1 MLAKFPPGHRF
12 RIPGGLLQIFFVDV
26 ARGLHWPAFDDGLA
40 SAGQGIATT
49 SDGSISTGPGREESQ
64 AWFAVGR
71 TRSSVHPTLTAAQ
84 VEVLGDEK
92 DNDEE
97 WNRRGPPPHIES
109 SKQRPTSAARE
120 TTLLLEPQN
129 DAPRR
134 MMPEASNA
142 PQHSLDNQKDT
153 LPQATYPSWPSL
165 SGPAAGVVQGEN
177 EVLAQQEA
185 FQLRFGG
192 SSLPSDDSQGDFSH
206 EATLASVSS
215 NQAEDETQIQVADR
229 SPLGFTAGVDDEEAR
244 SRRARNRE
252 ENEVRRRLQQV
263 KAFSDMHQSTFSQV
277 AGATADQEA
286 EVNEQEEVAKLSREA
301 ARDTRDAVR
310 AAREESQ
317 HLEEETV
324 NAIRNSYEDRLQ
336 QALILVREQSAEHVR
351 NVSAHI
357 RADIDRAEYKAV
369 KAAREEAWA
378 RESKVVSTVRREA
391 AEREQRAVTKL
402 RNKIENAR
410 SGISDNGNRP
420 SASLATRG
428 VSFSRVATNEP
439 VHRSPQ
445 ASSIS
450 HMYLLRPRRAVP

>member
-336 QALILVREQSAEHVR
+336 QACS
-351 NVSAHI
+351 
-357 RADIDRAEYKAV
+357 
-369 KAAREEAWA
+369 
-378 RESKVVSTVRREA
+378 
-391 AEREQRAVTKL
+391 QR
-402 RNKIENAR
+402 
-410 SGISDNGNRP
+410 
-420 SASLATRG
+420 
-428 VSFSRVATNEP
+428 
-439 VHRSPQ
+439 
-445 ASSIS
+445 
-450 HMYLLRPRRAVP
+450 LRPHPRGHRPCRVQGSESCEGGGLGARVEGRLHGEA